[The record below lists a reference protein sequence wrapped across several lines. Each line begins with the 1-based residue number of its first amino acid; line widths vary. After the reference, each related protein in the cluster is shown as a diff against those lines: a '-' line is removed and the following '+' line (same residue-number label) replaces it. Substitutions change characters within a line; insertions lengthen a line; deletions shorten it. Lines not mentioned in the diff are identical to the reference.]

1 MTRDRLADG
10 VARRAKPCCAPFVPH
25 TSCRHLPVECHILRP
40 QRPSVQRSPKRLQPQ
55 QVRRNL
61 QHNPLARCY
70 ETHMSKVLHEMGF
83 KSDSL
88 DQRLLS
94 AWQHCASVT
103 AIPSSSVAV
112 GSQEIEGEQLKQQV
126 HNMWAIRHSLR
137 SPQPPHRGCA
147 DAARATVRR
156 MEAGLSANSEH
167 HEWSGRRARKEES
180 RKSNRSW
187 ARAISTE
194 L

>member
-10 VARRAKPCCAPFVPH
+10 VARRAKPCCAPFFPH
-25 TSCRHLPVECHILRP
+25 TDLPVESHILRP
-40 QRPSVQRSPKRLQPQ
+40 QRPSVQRGPKRLQPQ

-61 QHNPLARCY
+61 QYNPLARCY

-103 AIPSSSVAV
+103 AVPSSSVAV

-126 HNMWAIRHSLR
+126 HNMWAIRQSLR
-137 SPQPPHRGCA
+137 SAPSLHTADVQTQVEQLFAGWKQAPQPQS
-147 DAARATVRR
+147 TV
-156 MEAGLSANSEH
+156 NIT
-167 HEWSGRRARKEES
+167 SGQGGGPGKKNPE
-180 RKSNRSW
+180 N
-187 ARAISTE
+187 
-194 L
+194 